1 MNIGDISHVAGRLS
15 IANPLRRM
23 LSRRRRRKAIRD
35 LQSMPLHLQRD
46 IGWPDQIASAPGR
59 NRMEDITHHE
69 L

>member
-1 MNIGDISHVAGRLS
+1 MNIGDISHLAGTLS

-23 LSRRRRRKAIRD
+23 LSRRRRRRAIRD

-46 IGWPDQIASAPGR
+46 IGWPDLIASAPGR
-59 NRMEDITHHE
+59 HRTEGVVHHE